1 MFFSFYEEIMGIQE
15 VVFDACTAFAW
26 HFSDVDVLIKFNDSV
41 NYNPKVISVAF
52 ISGLYSV
59 EKALVV
65 MVLGERIADL
75 TIRSSLSHSSS
86 SKYPEST

>member
-15 VVFDACTAFAW
+15 VVFDACTTFER
-26 HFSDVDVLIKFNDSV
+26 HFSDVSILIKFNDSV
-41 NYNPKVISVAF
+41 NYNPKVTLFAF
-52 ISGLYSV
+52 ISGLCSA

-65 MVLGERIADL
+65 MVLGECIADL

-86 SKYPEST
+86 SKYPELT